1 MSNYS
6 SSEEQIV
13 TICDVQQIA
22 FEKLLF
28 ATKQGMVKR
37 VDGSE
42 FQVAK
47 RTIAATKLQ
56 EEDALLWLSAIREEQ
71 QIVLQTRDGYFLAF
85 SGSGNPGKEKGC
97 CRRTWDQIAENR

>member
-1 MSNYS
+1 MEDSGIKAFPIDNVSNYS

-13 TICDVQQIA
+13 TICDAQQIA

-28 ATKQGMVKR
+28 ATKQGMIKR

-47 RTIAATKLQ
+47 RTM
-56 EEDALLWLSAIREEQ
+56 Q
-71 QIVLQTRDGYFLAF
+71 QPSSR
-85 SGSGNPGKEKGC
+85 K
-97 CRRTWDQIAENR
+97 RMH